1 MITKQEL
8 RDENEKLLEELNT
21 LKSVIYNTLREKD
34 SKLVELEHLAKQY
47 EKTINILSGRL
58 MALYTGDA
66 VRRIPET
73 EE

>member
-1 MITKQEL
+1 MRTKQEI
-8 RDENEKLLEELNT
+8 RDENEELREELNT
-21 LKSVIYNTLREKD
+21 LKNIIYTTLREKD

>member
-1 MITKQEL
+1 MRTKQEI
-8 RDENEKLLEELNT
+8 RDENEKLLGELNT
-21 LKSVIYNTLREKD
+21 LKGVIYTTLREKD

>member
-1 MITKQEL
+1 MRTKQEI
-8 RDENEKLLEELNT
+8 RDENEKMREELNT
-21 LKSVIYNTLREKD
+21 LKGVIYTTLREKD
-34 SKLVELEHLAKQY
+34 SKLVELEYLAKQY

-58 MALYTGDA
+58 MALYSGDA

>member
-8 RDENEKLLEELNT
+8 RDENEKLTAELNN
-21 LKSVIYNTLREKD
+21 LKRVIWGTMKEKD

-47 EKTINILSGRL
+47 ERTINILSGRL
-58 MALYTGDA
+58 MALYSGDA
-66 VRRIPET
+66 DGRIPET